1 MPTVQPPAPDHE
13 TDRTDRIVLHR
24 ERRDFEAGDMEI
36 LPRFELKHTVG
47 KLALPFQ
54 VGRSR
59 PRRAERNRQLVA
71 EDPAP
76 LRMIVVLVGQ
86 ERGTDSGRV
95 DPELFHAAAEF
106 LPRKPHVDDN
116 RSFLAGENEG
126 MPRSRCQSTLN
137 LTMTEICPDFLKTAG
152 YRRILFF

>member
-1 MPTVQPPAPDHE
+1 MPTVQPPRPDHE

-36 LPRFELKHTVG
+36 LPRFELKHAVG

-76 LRMIVVLVGQ
+76 LRMVVVLVGQ

-126 MPRSRCQSTLN
+126 IAPAPAAEHTQL
-137 LTMTEICPDFLKTAG
+137 DHD
-152 YRRILFF
+152 